1 MGTKVSVILP
11 VYNVSDYLRQCMDS
25 IVGQTLKDIEII
37 CVDDGSTDDSLAILK
52 EYEAKD
58 QRVKVIQQAK
68 VLRSRPESIF
78 HFWIPMI
85 SLSRTCWKRHGA
97 RLTRPELR

>member
-58 QRVKVIQQAK
+58 QRVKVI
-68 VLRSRPESIF
+68 L
-78 HFWIPMI
+78 
-85 SLSRTCWKRHGA
+85 
-97 RLTRPELR
+97 

>member
-58 QRVKVIQQAK
+58 QRV
-68 VLRSRPESIF
+68 
-78 HFWIPMI
+78 
-85 SLSRTCWKRHGA
+85 
-97 RLTRPELR
+97 

>member
-58 QRVKVIQQAK
+58 QRVKVIQQANAGASEK
-68 VLRSRPESIF
+68 QRS
-78 HFWIPMI
+78 
-85 SLSRTCWKRHGA
+85 
-97 RLTRPELR
+97 

>member
-58 QRVKVIQQAK
+58 QRVKVIQ
-68 VLRSRPESIF
+68 
-78 HFWIPMI
+78 
-85 SLSRTCWKRHGA
+85 
-97 RLTRPELR
+97 